1 MYGVWAGFFTRVKCT
16 VNGQTFVVRGA
27 AQQTF
32 TQKNSK
38 SEIGLHHGFFVFR
51 HLGEMLNTFL

>member
-27 AQQTF
+27 ALQTF
-32 TQKNSK
+32 TQKTPSLK
-38 SEIGLHHGFFVFR
+38 LACTMVF
-51 HLGEMLNTFL
+51 LYSGT